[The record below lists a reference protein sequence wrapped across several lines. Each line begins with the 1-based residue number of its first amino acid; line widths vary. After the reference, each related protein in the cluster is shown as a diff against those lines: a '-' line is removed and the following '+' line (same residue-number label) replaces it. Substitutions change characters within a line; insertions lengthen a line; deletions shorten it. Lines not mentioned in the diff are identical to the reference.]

1 MRSWLR
7 IGITGMGVLSLLSA
21 FLLPARSSAQV
32 ADAHRV
38 MILWL
43 QPQDGASD
51 RFGRDV
57 ANALRDVL
65 RVFPAHEPIDE
76 REIRDAAEQFDLDF
90 RRLGCIQGQQ
100 LASQILDVSMLF
112 CGEYTQ
118 NSEDQS
124 WTTSGVK
131 FSAPGGTSFAIEDR
145 TWGRREARPAAE
157 HFSEQLSAFTE
168 QQNRAT
174 YCGEY
179 YDAEDWAS
187 AEENCKIALELD
199 PLNTTVRYVYS
210 HVKQA
215 QGLYAEAYDLLLM
228 VIEQDRLHEDALLS
242 AGYLAAT
249 EMQDKAAA
257 RMHYEAYLELNPGNA
272 QVRMNVAY
280 ELLQAGDA
288 EGAMLLTEEGL
299 EIEPD
304 NVDLLEM
311 YGSFATLAA
320 QDAVSALGP
329 NQPMS
334 MEAGGFFTKAT
345 EAYRQAYE
353 IKGAEMEAGHLRNMI
368 ASLYQLGQLD
378 EAAEI
383 SEQVLET
390 HGDDGQFWSLYADI
404 LNRIGRVDDALEA
417 LESLVEIDNEYP
429 NVRARQGS
437 WLLAV
442 NREDEALPFLQQA
455 VEAGEQTA
463 DQVANIIFATG
474 YQKGV
479 ALAQQANEAGTS
491 PLEHWDF
498 AIKLFGMAK
507 TFDDQLSVQRSGQV
521 DFWYGYSLYQKSV
534 VLEEPQTLQT
544 AELTKPMFEQVRQ
557 ILAQEK
563 VGGYAAA
570 AGLDGNLAEVREATD
585 RFIEIQEALIERGRR
600 R

>member
-7 IGITGMGVLSLLSA
+7 IGITAMGVLSLVSA

-57 ANALRDVL
+57 ANGLRDVL
-65 RVFPAHEPIDE
+65 RLFPAHEPIDE
-76 REIRDAAEQFDLDF
+76 REVRDAADQYDLDF
-90 RRLGCIQGQQ
+90 RRLGCVQGRQ
-100 LASQILDVSMLF
+100 LANLLNVSMLF
-112 CGEYTQ
+112 CGEYSQ
-118 NSEDQS
+118 SAEDQS
-124 WTTSGVK
+124 WTTTGVQ
-131 FSAPGGTSFAIEDR
+131 FAAPGGSSLEIEDR
-145 TWGRREARPAAE
+145 TWGRRDARPAAE
-157 HFSEQLSAFTE
+157 YFSEQLAEFTE
-168 QQNRAT
+168 QQNRAA
-174 YCGEY
+174 YCGDY
-179 YDAEDWAS
+179 YRAEDWVN
-187 AEENCKIALELD
+187 AEENCGIALELD
-199 PLNTTVRYVYS
+199 PSNTTVRYVYS

-215 QGLYAEAYDLLLM
+215 QGLHGEAYDLLLE

-249 EMQDKAAA
+249 ELQDKAAA
-257 RMHYEAYLELNPGNA
+257 RRHYEAYLELNPGNA

-320 QDAVSALGP
+320 QDAMGALGP

-334 MEAGGFFTKAT
+334 MEVGGFFTKAA
-345 EAYRQAYE
+345 EAYRKAYE
-353 IKGAEMEAGHLRNMI
+353 IRGAEMEAGHLRNMI

-378 EAAEI
+378 EAADI

-390 HGDDGQFWSLYADI
+390 HGEDGQFWSLYADI
-404 LNRIGRVDDALEA
+404 LNRIGRVDDALAA
-417 LESLVEIDNEYP
+417 LESLVEINPEYP
-429 NVRARQGS
+429 NVRARQGT

-442 NREDEALPFLQQA
+442 GREDEALPYLQQA
-455 VEAGEQTA
+455 VEAGEQSA
-463 DQVANIIFATG
+463 DQVANNIFATG
-474 YQKGV
+474 YRQGV
-479 ALAQQANEAGTS
+479 ALAQQATQAGTS

-498 AIKLFGMAK
+498 AIKLLGMAK
-507 TFDDQLSVQRSGQV
+507 SFDDQLSERMSGQI

-544 AELTKPMFEQVRQ
+544 AELTLPLFEQVRQ

-563 VGGYAAA
+563 VTGYAAA
-570 AGLDGNLAEVREATD
+570 ADLSGNLSEVREATE